1 MPQRGKANDIV
12 MCLFWFTNYYEVLCL
27 STDDL
32 DKTKSI
38 LFSTAIY
45 RLCNLKI
52 KKKKSLCLR
61 VLVRIKLERNR

>member
-12 MCLFWFTNYYEVLCL
+12 MCLFWFTNYYEVLCV

-38 LFSTAIY
+38 LFSMTVNHVCKVEI
-45 RLCNLKI
+45 KI
-52 KKKKSLCLR
+52 VCLHA
-61 VLVRIKLERNR
+61 